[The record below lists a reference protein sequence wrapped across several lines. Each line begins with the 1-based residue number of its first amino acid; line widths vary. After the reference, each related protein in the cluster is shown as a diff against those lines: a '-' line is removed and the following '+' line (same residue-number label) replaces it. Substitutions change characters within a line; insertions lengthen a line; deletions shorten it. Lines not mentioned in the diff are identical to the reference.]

1 MKKRPE
7 LAAVITWIDRIIDES
22 NTWFNATKMEDMA
35 NYPDAIKLYLQ
46 DAGDSLGRG
55 LLVRAGLS
63 CSCAADCLVRI
74 GGLDLARSLYSK
86 SAAIYWENA
95 HSPFAGS
102 TREWLWSL
110 QKAYE
115 NFLLADEKSKAEAV
129 RGEYLVLA
137 KRVDPFIRE
146 PKLQPPKPDSRASG
160 MSPTVGELP
169 EPMVVAVRGFL
180 EELIGPPRS
189 RGERPATEDG
199 REFGE

>member
-1 MKKRPE
+1 M
-7 LAAVITWIDRIIDES
+7 AAVITWIDRIIDES

-35 NYPDAIKLYLQ
+35 NYVDAVKLYLQ

-63 CSCAADCLVRI
+63 CSCAADCLVRM
-74 GGLDLARSLYSK
+74 GALAHAKSLYSK
-86 SAAIYWENA
+86 SAVIYWENA
-95 HSPFAGS
+95 HSPLAGS
-102 TREWLWSL
+102 IREWLWSL

-146 PKLQPPKPDSRASG
+146 PKLQPPKLDSKVSG
-160 MSPTVGELP
+160 PSTKAGELP
-169 EPMVVAVRGFL
+169 ESVFVAVKGFMEQSIGPL
-180 EELIGPPRS
+180 RPKGEEL
-189 RGERPATEDG
+189 ATGDG